1 MPPPFLRGKQAR
13 LDDGIPPHQPPI
25 DARTGVR
32 AAAAEDDDYD
42 GMEEEYM
49 WEMLNSGIIY
59 CKSYPGELLK

>member
-13 LDDGIPPHQPPI
+13 LDDGIPPSPPHQPPI

-32 AAAAEDDDYD
+32 ATAAEEEDYD

-49 WEMLNSGIIY
+49 
-59 CKSYPGELLK
+59 